1 MKTVQQ
7 LTKNDW
13 SDALDRAETLQVE
26 GFNSGETYFFQDD
39 NHCIVI
45 THSKMGF
52 SIRIKPRN
60 AREYKTYGVVGTAE
74 TAYEMAL
81 DCIEADEL

>member
-1 MKTVQQ
+1 MKKIEQ
-7 LTKNDW
+7 LTQNDW
-13 SDALDRAETLQVE
+13 DEALDRAETLQVE
-26 GFNSGETYFFQDD
+26 GFDRGETYFFQDN

-45 THSKMGF
+45 TQDKRGF
-52 SIRIKPRN
+52 SIRIKTRN
-60 AREYKTYGVVGTAE
+60 ALQYKTYGVVSTAV